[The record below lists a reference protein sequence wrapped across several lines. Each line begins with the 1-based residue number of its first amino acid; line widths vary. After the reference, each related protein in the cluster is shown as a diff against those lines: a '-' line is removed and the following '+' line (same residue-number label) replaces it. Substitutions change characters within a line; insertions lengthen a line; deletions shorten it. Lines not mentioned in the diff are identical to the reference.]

1 MKINSKKGKK
11 VKSITFSI
19 YIFVYAIHYI
29 NIEVYRAKAILD
41 FFSYPTP
48 LSPASDGGKFWLVL
62 AWSFSRHASCLMMTP
77 YHEANKVNGII
88 RLQYS
93 PARKWHST
101 LRLG

>member
-48 LSPASDGGKFWLVL
+48 LSPASDGGKF
-62 AWSFSRHASCLMMTP
+62 
-77 YHEANKVNGII
+77 
-88 RLQYS
+88 
-93 PARKWHST
+93 
-101 LRLG
+101 